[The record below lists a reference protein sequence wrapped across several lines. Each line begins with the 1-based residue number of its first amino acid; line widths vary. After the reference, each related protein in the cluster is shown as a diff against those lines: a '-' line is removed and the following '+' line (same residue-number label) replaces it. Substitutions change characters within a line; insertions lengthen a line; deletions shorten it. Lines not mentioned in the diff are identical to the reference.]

1 MSISGVAVINI
12 NIFINIVMVLRTIM
26 VIIIITITMMTLVH
40 KGLRDVIS
48 DGRDTVECGAAGS
61 PRRCRLN
68 QNNQD

>member
-1 MSISGVAVINI
+1 MAVINI
-12 NIFINIVMVLRTIM
+12 NIFIIIVMVLRTIM
-26 VIIIITITMMTLVH
+26 VIIITIMMMTLVH

>member
-1 MSISGVAVINI
+1 MSVSGVAVINI

-26 VIIIITITMMTLVH
+26 VIIITITMMTLVH